1 MKLIR
6 AEFENFRLLRD
17 LTLDFSTD
25 KTLTVIRAENETG
38 KTTILNG
45 LLWALYGDN
54 ALPNEGKDYRLHP
67 IDWDVSNGGQVPISV
82 QVDFETTGLWRSSRG
97 PIETRRQYRISRSAF
112 ETLDGTEWKRI
123 SSTVKL
129 AQIEDT
135 GSEFVKYPDAEINDE
150 LPSELRDVFFTD
162 GDRVLSFIE
171 ATVSNTT
178 KRGRVQ
184 KAIRSLLGL
193 GVIENALNHL
203 KKTAAEANKA
213 AKGIGSD
220 EKLTQIATRLE
231 QIDKDIADR
240 EKKKEEARA
249 QFAAFDEKLSEVQKA
264 IYAALVKGNREK
276 LEHDIKETK
285 QQLKRIND
293 QQTDAIKEHLGLFRS
308 LSLSRDLLA
317 PVLEKSLGKLNNLR
331 DQGKIP
337 QETIPVLEEQLKG
350 TTCICG
356 ESLDPNYV
364 DGKHRRE
371 HIQCLIDKSQKTDEL
386 QSSII
391 TLYHRSLSLLPAQ
404 ITDSERWLAEYAKIF
419 KRRDYLMS
427 LQEEQGQKLSS
438 LETQLDDIPDTDI
451 QGLRS
456 TERYYR
462 DQRDRFNAEQARL
475 ETQLEGLQNEQ
486 SSLSA
491 QLNNFL
497 REQKKGNRILAQLEV
512 TQDVKQVLENSYN
525 RITNEELDKVSELM
539 NTIFLE
545 MIGADP
551 EQNAIIQKAEISKEF
566 DILVYG
572 PADRTLNPDRDL
584 NGASRRALTLAFIL
598 ALTRVSEVKAPNV
611 IDTPLGMM
619 SGYVKRSVLKTAIR
633 ESSQLVLFLTRSEIA
648 DCEDILDAEA
658 GRVITLTNPAHYP
671 RMLANDPQVKERK
684 VLQCACNHRK
694 ECPVC
699 QRRMDL
705 APEMEQTF

>member
-6 AEFENFRLLRD
+6 AEFKNFRLLRD
-17 LTLDFSTD
+17 LKLDFSTD

-54 ALPNEGKDYRLHP
+54 SLPNEGKDYRLHP

-82 QVDFETTGLWRSSRG
+82 QVDFETTVLWHRSTRST
-97 PIETRRQYRISRSAF
+97 ETRRQYRIIRSAF
-112 ETLDGTEWKRI
+112 ETLDGTEWKRAA
-123 SSTVKL
+123 STIKL
-129 AQIEDT
+129 ALIENT
-135 GSEFVKYPDAEINDE
+135 GSEFIKHPEAEINEE
-150 LPSELRDVFFTD
+150 LPPELRDMFFTD
-162 GDRVLSFIE
+162 GDRALSFIE

-184 KAIRSLLGL
+184 KAIRSLLRL
-193 GVIENALNHL
+193 GVIENALNHV
-203 KKTAAEANKA
+203 KKTATEVNKA
-213 AKGIGSD
+213 AIGIASD
-220 EKLTQIATRLE
+220 EKQAQIATRVE
-231 QIDKDIADR
+231 QIDKDTADR
-240 EKKKEEARA
+240 EKKRDEAKA
-249 QFAAFDEKLSEVQKA
+249 QFAAFDEKFSETQKS
-264 IYAALVKGNREK
+264 IYAALARGNREE
-276 LEHDIKETK
+276 LERDIKEAR
-285 QQLKRIND
+285 QQLKRVNS
-293 QQTDAIKEHLGLFRS
+293 QQAETIKEHSELFKS

-317 PVLEKSLGKLNNLR
+317 PVLDKSLGKLNNLR

-337 QETIPVLEEQLKG
+337 QETIPVLEEKLKG
-350 TTCICG
+350 ATCICG

-364 DGKHRRE
+364 DGKRRRE
-371 HIQCLIDKSQKTDEL
+371 HIQCLIDKSQKADEL
-386 QSSII
+386 QSSILA
-391 TLYHRSLSLLPAQ
+391 LYHHSLFLLPAQ
-404 ITDSERWLAEYAKIF
+404 ITDSERWLAEYTKIF
-419 KRRDYLMS
+419 KRRDYLLS
-427 LQEEQGQKLSS
+427 LQEEQGQKLRA

-451 QGLRS
+451 QGLRDA
-456 TERYYR
+456 EKYYR
-462 DQRDRFNAEQARL
+462 EQRDRFNVEQARL
-475 ETQLEGLQNEQ
+475 ETQLEGLKNER

-497 REQKKGNRILAQLEV
+497 REQAKGDRILAQLEV
-512 TQDVKQVLENSYN
+512 TQDVKQVLESSYN

-539 NTIFLE
+539 NSIFLE

-572 PADRTLNPDRDL
+572 PDIRALNPDRDL

-648 DCEDILDAEA
+648 DCEDILDTEA
-658 GRVITLTNPAHYP
+658 GQVITLTNPAHYP
-671 RMLANDPQVKERK
+671 RMLVNDPQVKEHK
-684 VLQCACNHRK
+684 VLQCGCNHRK

-705 APEMEQTF
+705 ELEME